1 MLSRVFREHFSL
13 TKSDTD
19 NHTANLNSTTQL
31 VVMSRYFTLTLHSP
45 SVPKPNGNAL
55 RDRIKEDKEH
65 FTPPEIVHA
74 TSESCEVQ
82 PDAFNFSFLVCEVRL
97 GYRIHAS
104 LLSPSTK

>member
-31 VVMSRYFTLTLHSP
+31 VVMSRYFTLTLHFQ

-55 RDRIKEDKEH
+55 RDRIKEDKECL
-65 FTPPEIVHA
+65 PAPEIVHA
-74 TSESCEVQ
+74 IRELCELQ
-82 PDAFNFSFLVCEVRL
+82 PDAFNFSFLVCEVGLR
-97 GYRIHAS
+97 YRIHTS
-104 LLSPSTK
+104 LLSLNTK